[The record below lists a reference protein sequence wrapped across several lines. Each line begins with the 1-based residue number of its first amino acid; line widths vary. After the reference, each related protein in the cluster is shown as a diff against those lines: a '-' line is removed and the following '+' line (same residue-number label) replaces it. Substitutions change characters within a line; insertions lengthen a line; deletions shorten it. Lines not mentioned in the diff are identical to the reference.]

1 MDSSLIVKHNALV
14 NAGYSLSLV
23 EQRLILL
30 AIVQLREHTHEGQLD
45 HIAFDKPIN
54 VDATSYIG
62 AFKVNNNTAYK
73 ALKDAC
79 KNLFTR
85 QFSYQEPRGKGVAQK
100 TTRWVSDIAYID
112 DAATVEFTFAPAVL
126 PLITYL
132 KDQFTQYELDQVSG
146 LTSSYAIRLYEL
158 LVAWRTA
165 GGTPM
170 FELSDFRKKL
180 GVDESKYSRM
190 GQFKEKVLDRA
201 VNQINDYTDIN
212 VKYQQHKKGREIT
225 GFSFKFKIKKLEKS
239 HLGTEEEQ
247 TDLPLKKHYT
257 KTDLEK
263 DSSLARPGE
272 TYEQALRRLNTLKN

>member
-1 MDSSLIVKHNALV
+1 MDSSLVVKHNALV

-30 AIVQLREHTHEGQLD
+30 AIVQLREHTHEGELD
-45 HIAFDKPIN
+45 YLAFDKPIKI
-54 VDATSYIG
+54 AAASYIG

-85 QFSYQEPRGKGVAQK
+85 QFSYQEPREKGVAQK

-112 DAATVEFTFAPAVL
+112 DVATVEFTFAPAVL
-126 PLITYL
+126 PLVTYL
-132 KDQFTQYELDQVSG
+132 KDQFTQYELDQVAG

-158 LVAWRTA
+158 LSAWRVA
-165 GGTPM
+165 GETPI
-170 FELSDFRKKL
+170 FKLDDFRAKL
-180 GVDESKYSRM
+180 GVDKGKYSRM

-201 VNQINDYTDIN
+201 VDQVNDHTDMN
-212 VKYQQHKKGREIT
+212 VKYQQHKKGRVIT
-225 GFSFKFKIKKLEKS
+225 GFSFKFKVKKSDKS
-239 HLGTEEEQ
+239 QLGTEEEQ

-257 KTDLEK
+257 KADLDK
-263 DSSLARPGE
+263 DNTLARAGE
-272 TYEQALRRLNTLKN
+272 TYEQALKRLNSN